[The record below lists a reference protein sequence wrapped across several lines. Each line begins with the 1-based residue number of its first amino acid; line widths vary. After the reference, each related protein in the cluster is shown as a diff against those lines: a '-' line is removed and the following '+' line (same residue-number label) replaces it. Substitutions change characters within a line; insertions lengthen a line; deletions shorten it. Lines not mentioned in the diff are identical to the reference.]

1 MNEKEMQALPRQR
14 KAQKVTRDVITVK
27 EAAHLLGVCPGTSRK
42 MIKSKR
48 LRTVQGL
55 PVVRIELAHL
65 RKKCGLEDP
74 EK

>member
-27 EAAHLLGVCPGTSRK
+27 EAANLLGVCPGTIRK